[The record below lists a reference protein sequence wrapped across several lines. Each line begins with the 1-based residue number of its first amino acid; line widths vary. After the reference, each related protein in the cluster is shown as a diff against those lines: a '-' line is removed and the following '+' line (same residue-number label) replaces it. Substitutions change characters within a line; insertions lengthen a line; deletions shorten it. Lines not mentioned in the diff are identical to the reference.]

1 MSCST
6 PPVLKLPKTV
16 ISKVD
21 MSYFLWSGSP
31 RMSPSCH
38 ISMTSPVPFSS
49 SQYMSSQMFSSP
61 PPPPQLTL
69 ANLSKFDSKFEP
81 KFEPNLTTQL
91 RPSDS
96 SSVV

>member
-1 MSCST
+1 
-6 PPVLKLPKTV
+6 
-16 ISKVD
+16 
-21 MSYFLWSGSP
+21 
-31 RMSPSCH
+31 MSPSCH